1 MGTTAD
7 GMVPDLMA
15 GDFRHG
21 REGRAKT
28 ADFLSQLFARD
39 PARARSLR
47 AKARGMMAADDKIRL
62 DKLILQAR
70 MADEEPPDDGDE
82 QPPEEEPPPEPPEE
96 PPYDPEH
103 PRPGDPDDPGEDEPE
118 EPEEPD
124 EPEKPEKPDKEKCK
138 RLSQALKDAE
148 ADLRGAQSL
157 RDGAQKAVNEKT
169 NELDQKFAVY
179 KQALAAFA
187 VQNGIALWEML
198 KGRIP
203 RGVQLPSDVLLA
215 KEAYETAR
223 AELEVLID
231 ELHRAQEKLEQARER
246 VSELREQISAA
257 GCGN

>member
-47 AKARGMMAADDKIRL
+47 AKARGMMDADERRRL
-62 DKLILQAR
+62 DRLILQAR
-70 MADEEPPDDGDE
+70 KADE
-82 QPPEEEPPPEPPEE
+82 EPPEE